1 MNSTELLTLL
11 RTEIKDDVAPYMM
24 DDATL
29 YSYLDDAQSMFC
41 RLTEGIEDS
50 RTPGITDVAIVA
62 GTAWYPISK
71 LILKLR
77 NVIRTSDG
85 ASIEVINSEL
95 AAKRGVRFDAKV
107 GPLACLVTGL
117 QKNELRAW
125 PTPNQDAALNL
136 SVFRLP
142 LTPITD
148 VGDQEL
154 EIDAHHHRHLLN
166 WVKRLVYD
174 NHDTELF
181 DRRRSDEYGQ
191 RFEAY
196 CARARVEQ
204 ERGRRTVGTVMYGG
218 I

>member
-11 RTEIKDDVAPYMM
+11 RTEIKDDVEPYMM
-24 DDATL
+24 GDAVL

-50 RTPGITDVAIVA
+50 RTAGITDLSVVS

-77 NVIRTSDG
+77 SVTRLADG
-85 ASIEVINSEL
+85 AVIEVVNSEMAHKKGL
-95 AAKRGVRFDAKV
+95 RFDAKV
-107 GPLACLVTGL
+107 GPLACFVTGL

-125 PTPNQDAALNL
+125 PVPNQDAEFTL

-142 LTPITD
+142 LVPITD
-148 VGDQEL
+148 VGDQEM
-154 EIDAHHHRHLLN
+154 EIDAQHHRHLLN

-204 ERGRRTVGTVMYGG
+204 ERGRRTVGTVLYGG